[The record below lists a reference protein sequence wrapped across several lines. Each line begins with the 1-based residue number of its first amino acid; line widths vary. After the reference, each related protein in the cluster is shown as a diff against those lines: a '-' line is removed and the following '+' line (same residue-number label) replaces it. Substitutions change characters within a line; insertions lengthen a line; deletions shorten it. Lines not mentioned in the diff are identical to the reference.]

1 MVDEA
6 RIEVDATGV
15 INLFNAINGFV
26 DKPPTLMWSEIQKY
40 AQFQA
45 STMYDKNKHGGTHRE
60 VTWKPFADVSIG
72 SKRPSGERIT
82 NASNLMQDTGTLARR
97 TGSTFVIQASG
108 ASFETRLPYA
118 KLQHTMRPPLFWTDK
133 DQNPV
138 AAIARKRMEADAKK
152 QPGVS

>member
-1 MVDEA
+1 MAEQTGIIVDNTA
-6 RIEVDATGV
+6 VNAM
-15 INLFNAINGFV
+15 FNAILGFV
-26 DKPPTLMWSEIQKY
+26 DKPPNLMWSEIQKY

-45 STMYDKNKHGGTHRE
+45 GTMYDKNKHGGTHRE
-60 VTWKPFADVSIG
+60 VKWEPFADVSIG
-72 SKRPSGERIT
+72 STRPSGKVIT
-82 NASNLMQDTGTLARR
+82 RSSNLMQDTGTLARR

-108 ASFETRLPYA
+108 ANFETRLPYA
-118 KLQHTMRPPLFWTDK
+118 KLQHSMRPALFWIEK